1 MRDTSVP
8 TPAIVD
14 SRLIEAP
21 FEVAMKASQ
30 SRRYD
35 EAESQSL
42 SEPGDRNLSSTTSL
56 SAAQRREQ
64 RRVAKEAEKEAT
76 RQAKIDAKR
85 HRAEQKLSARD
96 AKINSEPTP
105 HVADSE
111 EPLASSPAPSEHSP
125 APRSASSFDELMGY
139 TQP

>member
-30 SRRYD
+30 SRRND
-35 EAESQSL
+35 GADSPSV
-42 SEPGDRNLSSTTSL
+42 SEPADREESRDSSL
-56 SAAQRREQ
+56 SAAQRREE

-76 RQAKIDAKR
+76 RQAKLDAKR

-96 AKINSEPTP
+96 AKLKSEPAP
-105 HVADSE
+105 IESASE
-111 EPLASSPAPSEHSP
+111 VPSENSPAH
-125 APRSASSFDELMGY
+125 RSASSFDELMGY
-139 TQP
+139 PQP